1 MFLIPWCA
9 SISKLDLLGFWSM
22 IDFLFEGWIL
32 LRLVCKSSRL
42 GLIIYFCKKGQK
54 KFKL

>member
-1 MFLIPWCA
+1 
-9 SISKLDLLGFWSM
+9 M

-54 KFKL
+54 NLNYEDYDIVIFQWSLTKSRRC